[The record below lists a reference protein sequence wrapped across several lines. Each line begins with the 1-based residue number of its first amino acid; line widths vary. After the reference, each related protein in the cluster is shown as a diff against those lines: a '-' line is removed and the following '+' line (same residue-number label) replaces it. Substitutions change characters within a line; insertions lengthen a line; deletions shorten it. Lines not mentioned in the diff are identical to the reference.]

1 MTSTSSI
8 WGRPISNALPTKGLR
23 SSRDP
28 LRSERSV
35 DSQDGVWGGETPA
48 MCACTLHKG
57 RPSSEWS
64 CHWITFILAV
74 SEEASSCKSTH
85 MNLPDSKED
94 GALPTEVTRTIHLY
108 ICIFILTVNVCSRAP
123 HPGWL
128 HFYLSISLLE
138 TKAARVDPSP
148 DGISPLSLSRG
159 VSLWCF
165 SFTQQLQHHF
175 RFCFKRLGKKKKNTQ
190 KKHTKKRG
198 CADQAGWQQ
207 RCECAS
213 LFITP
218 SSLLLAGQHEGPGQT
233 GKAFVPH
240 QLSLKVAFILMAL

>member
-1 MTSTSSI
+1 
-8 WGRPISNALPTKGLR
+8 
-23 SSRDP
+23 
-28 LRSERSV
+28 
-35 DSQDGVWGGETPA
+35 
-48 MCACTLHKG
+48 MCACTLQKG

-74 SEEASSCKSTH
+74 SKEASSCKSTH

-128 HFYLSISLLE
+128 HFYLSNSLLE
-138 TKAARVDPSP
+138 TKAVRVDPSP
-148 DGISPLSLSRG
+148 GGISPLSLSRG

-175 RFCFKRLGKKKKNTQ
+175 RFCFKRLGKKKQNT
-190 KKHTKKRG
+190 HTKKRG

>member
-1 MTSTSSI
+1 
-8 WGRPISNALPTKGLR
+8 
-23 SSRDP
+23 
-28 LRSERSV
+28 
-35 DSQDGVWGGETPA
+35 

-74 SEEASSCKSTH
+74 SKEASSCKSTH

-175 RFCFKRLGKKKKNTQ
+175 RFCFKRLGKKKKKNEVVQ
-190 KKHTKKRG
+190 IRLVG
-198 CADQAGWQQ
+198 NNAVSA
-207 RCECAS
+207 R
-213 LFITP
+213 P
-218 SSLLLAGQHEGPGQT
+218 SSSPPPPYCWLGSMRDPGRLAKPLFLINCH
-233 GKAFVPH
+233 
-240 QLSLKVAFILMAL
+240 